1 MGGGSRV
8 MYCKLTEQRMLR
20 IFFSIFFCEE
30 LHKPVSQNLRG
41 ALSMGG
47 SWLEVYV
54 THHPPIIFVG
64 CGDYPE
70 FCFKEL
76 RFGVHADSV
85 VLVNFLHVLG
95 SIKGEFISSLNA
107 FKQTL
112 GLFCRNY
119 SFVNPSQDV
128 LRLYSGACLSIRVDK
143 VV

>member
-1 MGGGSRV
+1 
-8 MYCKLTEQRMLR
+8 
-20 IFFSIFFCEE
+20 
-30 LHKPVSQNLRG
+30 
-41 ALSMGG
+41 MGG

-54 THHPPIIFVG
+54 THHPGHAIIFVV

-76 RFGVHADSV
+76 RFGVHADSI
-85 VLVNFLHVLG
+85 VLVDFLHVPG
-95 SIKGEFISSLNA
+95 SVEGEFISSLNA

-128 LRLYSGACLSIRVDK
+128 LRLCVFYSGACLSIKVDK